1 MSTPKRHGKKT
12 SGHPKRGRPV
22 RKRTLPMPLSRLS
35 RRSSQARTRALH
47 VIAEM
52 RRDKK
57 LRLSSV
63 ARSVGVKPSIVRKY
77 FGSALHKVDGS
88 WCVRK
93 SDRFSETMYVPDNE
107 GNPVPV
113 PTKNFKQRKEV
124 SAYVRDIGRFSR
136 GKKSALT
143 KWRNK
148 SIAGVELVTDP
159 RVLLSI
165 EAQLSDFSIYNAFNG
180 GAE

>member
-1 MSTPKRHGKKT
+1 
-12 SGHPKRGRPV
+12 
-22 RKRTLPMPLSRLS
+22 
-35 RRSSQARTRALH
+35 
-47 VIAEM
+47 M

-63 ARSVGVKPSIVRKY
+63 ARSVGVKPSVVTKY
-77 FGSALHKVDGS
+77 FGSAFHKVDGS
-88 WCVRK
+88 WRVRK

-113 PTKNFKQRKEV
+113 PTKNFRQRKEV

-148 SIAGVELVTDP
+148 SIAGVELVTDS
-159 RVLLSI
+159 RILLSI